1 MKRTSSFSSPVAIS
15 LAALT
20 LLLSLSLPLRAV
32 AAPAWWPFG
41 GNAKEV
47 NTAAPASSSAP
58 SPAVQVDQ
66 APVDRGLQVTTS
78 FSPIVK
84 KVAPSVVTVFT
95 AKKVSEQ
102 AGGGNPL
109 LNDPFFQ
116 RFFGQQGGGQ
126 GGDQENGNPGLGGNP
141 QLQPQPQRPRTQEQN
156 GLGSGV
162 IISADGYI
170 VTNVHVVD
178 MVDEIKVEVTAADGT
193 KKKYDAKVIGK
204 DALSDIAL
212 LKIDAKD
219 LPAMILADS
228 SKIEVGDV
236 VLAIGNPFA
245 LGQTV
250 TMGIISGLGRDLT
263 DSGSEIQDFIQTDA
277 AINPGNSGGPLVDT
291 NGRMVGVNSA
301 IFTRSGG
308 YMGIGFA
315 IPSNTVRYVIDSL
328 LKKGRVIRGYLGV
341 KLSIVT
347 PDLAEKFNLPDESGV
362 VVDEVEPDSAAAA
375 AGVQAG
381 DVIVEFNSQKVEDYH
396 TLRLA
401 VTAIAPGQKVSM
413 TVIRD
418 GKPKSLDVTLKEL
431 PDTAEASP
439 SQDESEGDN
448 GAAAPATQEL
458 LPGVQI
464 ATLDAA
470 VRRQLSNPPYPAD
483 LKGVVVLS
491 VDPDS
496 AAAANTSGSQGL
508 QPGDVILEVEHKEV
522 ATAKEA
528 IAAARNAKGGILL
541 RVWTRGNPRYIVI
554 KPN

>member
-1 MKRTSSFSSPVAIS
+1 MKRIPSFSSPVAIS

-20 LLLSLSLPLRAV
+20 LLFSLSLPLPV
-32 AAPAWWPFG
+32 SAAPEWWPFG
-41 GNAKEV
+41 GGSKEAK
-47 NTAAPASSSAP
+47 TSAPDASSTPA
-58 SPAVQVDQ
+58 PAVQVDQ
-66 APVDRGLQVTTS
+66 APVDRGVQVTTS

-102 AGGGNPL
+102 AGGGGNPL
-109 LNDPFFQ
+109 LSDPFFQ
-116 RFFGQQGGGQ
+116 RFFGGQNGGQ
-126 GGDQENGNPGLGGNP
+126 GGDQENGNTP
-141 QLQPQPQRPRTQEQN
+141 QPQSQPQRPRTQEQN

-162 IISADGYI
+162 IVSADGYI

-178 MVDEIKVEVTAADGT
+178 RVDEIKVEVTSPDGT

-204 DALSDIAL
+204 DDLSDIAL

-219 LPAMILADS
+219 LPAMVLADS
-228 SKIEVGDV
+228 TKVEVGDV

-250 TMGIISGLGRDLT
+250 TMGIISGLGRAVS
-263 DSGSEIQDFIQTDA
+263 DSSAEIQDFIQTDA

-375 AGVQAG
+375 AGVEAG
-381 DVIVEFNSQKVEDYH
+381 DVIVDFNGQKVEDYH

-401 VTAIAPGQKVSM
+401 VTAIPPGQKVSM

-431 PDTAEASP
+431 PDTAEAAPSP
-439 SQDESEGDN
+439 DGTESDN
-448 GAAAPATQEL
+448 PAPAPDTQEL

-470 VRRQLSNPPYPAD
+470 IRRQLSNPPYPAD

-496 AAAANTSGSQGL
+496 AAAANTSGSQGI
-508 QPGDVILEVEHKEV
+508 QSGDVILEVEHKPVE
-522 ATAKEA
+522 TAKEA